1 MQKHKRRGI
10 IEGTMAKE
18 DNTEIVLSNT
28 EEKMSLKQ
36 RQAKAVANKYRI
48 VRFRGAVLYRAD
60 EGWEPLSSDEFAR
73 ICYKVHGAGIRQ
85 TQIKDL
91 QHLFFT
97 SSDDLTK
104 YAHYIAMPDGRVWD
118 MKKLEFTEEVSH
130 EDCVYTTAVSPGKG
144 KSHRKWLEEVTL
156 GNKPLAD
163 DIIQALAPVFMHKKP
178 FGVFWFLGNGAN
190 GKSTTLKALY
200 AIFGSDAP
208 YTHNRWFSQLTVKQI
223 EDERDTPM
231 INGKL
236 GNVCLESNDGH
247 VKDTG
252 GYKNLAEHSTF
263 NVHKFNSQDGV
274 QVDGNV
280 HTIFNANNIPTFA
293 DKTQGVRRRTFTI
306 PFKASFPQDNT
317 FDEKLFGSKNFLP
330 DLLNEI
336 LQTTVKIKENGY
348 SYDFSK
354 QTLKAKED
362 YDEEVNTAETYF
374 EELLQTEVWGFT
386 NFTDLTRD
394 YQRWCDERSYTALG
408 KKSVAHAAK
417 ITGYERKSFRLLD
430 GKLVTRYVCDG
441 WKPEDLIE
449 IPQRWGMFQKSNSD
463 VELEVAENTLDNTY
477 DKLIKLL

>member
-1 MQKHKRRGI
+1 
-10 IEGTMAKE
+10 MAK
-18 DNTEIVLSNT
+18 DDKPVLSNT
-28 EEKMSLKQ
+28 EQKMSIKQ
-36 RQAKAVANKYRI
+36 HHAQAIANKYRI
-48 VRFRGAVLYRAD
+48 VRFRGAVLYRSD
-60 EGWEPLSSDEFAR
+60 DGWEPLSFDEFAR

-104 YAHYIAMPDGRVWD
+104 YAQYIAMPDGRVWD
-118 MKKLEFTEEVSH
+118 TKALKFTSKISP
-130 EDCVYTTAVSPGKG
+130 EDCVYTTAINPGTG

-156 GNKPLAD
+156 GDKELAD
-163 DIIQALAPVFMHKKP
+163 DIIQALSPIFMAKKP

-200 AIFGSDAP
+200 AIFGSEAP
-208 YTHNRWFSQLTVKQI
+208 FTHNRWFSQLTVKQI

-263 NVHKFNSQDGV
+263 SVHRFNSQDGTI
-274 QVDGNV
+274 VDGNV

-293 DKTQGVRRRTFTI
+293 DKTGGVRRRTFTI

-317 FDEKLFGSKNFLP
+317 FDEKLFAREGFLS
-330 DLLNEI
+330 DLLGEI
-336 LQTTVKIKENGY
+336 LRTTNIIKDNGY
-348 SYDFSK
+348 DYSFSE
-354 QTLKAKED
+354 QTAKAKED

-374 EELLQTEVWGFT
+374 EELVMTEIWGFT

-408 KKSVAHAAK
+408 KKSIAYAAK
-417 ITGYERKSFRLLD
+417 ITGYDRQSFKKD
-430 GKLVTRYVCDG
+430 GKLITRYVHKEWD
-441 WKPEDLIE
+441 PEELVE
-449 IPQRWGMFQKSNSD
+449 LKQRWGMFQKVDSD
-463 VELEVAENTLDNTY
+463 VELDISENVLDKTY
-477 DKLIKLL
+477 DNLIALL

>member
-1 MQKHKRRGI
+1 
-10 IEGTMAKE
+10 MAKPKNE
-18 DNTEIVLSNT
+18 LTKQERDELTNVEQ
-28 EEKMSLKQ
+28 KMSLKQ
-36 RQAKAVANKYRI
+36 RQAQAINEKHRI

-60 EGWEPLSSDEFAR
+60 DGWEPLSFDEFAR
-73 ICYKVHGAGIRQ
+73 MCYQVHGAGIRQ

-97 SSDDLTK
+97 SSEDLTK
-104 YAHYIAMPDGRVWD
+104 YAHFVAMPDGRVWD
-118 MKKLEFTEEVSH
+118 MKKLKFTDAVAH
-130 EDCVYTTAVSPGKG
+130 EDCIYTTAVNAGEG
-144 KSHRKWLEEVTL
+144 DSHRKWLEEVTL
-156 GNKPLAD
+156 GDKDLAD
-163 DIIQALAPVFMHKKP
+163 DIIKALAPIFMAKKP

-200 AIFGSDAP
+200 AIFGSEAP

-263 NVHKFNSQDGV
+263 NVHKFNSQDGTV
-274 QVDGNV
+274 VDGNV

-317 FDEKLFGSKNFLP
+317 FDERLFGTEGFLE
-330 DLLNEI
+330 DLLGEI
-336 LQTTVKIKENGY
+336 LRTTKVLKKNGY
-348 SYDFSK
+348 DYKFSD

-374 EELLQTEVWGFT
+374 EELVATEIWGFT
-386 NFTDLTRD
+386 NFTDLARD
-394 YQRWCDERSYTALG
+394 YQKWCDERSYTSLG
-408 KKSVAHAAK
+408 KKSVSHAAK
-417 ITGYERKSFRLLD
+417 IAGYERKSFRKD
-430 GKLVTRYVCDG
+430 GKLVTRYVCEG
-441 WKPEDLIE
+441 WDPEELIDLT
-449 IPQRWGMFQKSNSD
+449 QRWGMFQKAGSEIELDESENS
-463 VELEVAENTLDNTY
+463 LDKTY
-477 DKLIKLL
+477 DNLIALL

>member
-1 MQKHKRRGI
+1 
-10 IEGTMAKE
+10 MAKDE
-18 DNTEIVLSNT
+18 ELVISNT
-28 EEKMSLKQ
+28 EQKMSLKQ
-36 RQAKAVANKYRI
+36 KQAQQLAQKYRI

-60 EGWEPLSSDEFAR
+60 DGWEPLSYDEFAR
-73 ICYKVHGAGIRQ
+73 MCYKVHGAGIRQ

-104 YAHYIAMPDGRVWD
+104 YAHFIGLPDGRVWD
-118 MKKLEFTEEVSH
+118 MKKLKFTDKVSA
-130 EDCVYTTAVSPGKG
+130 EDCIYTTAINPTDGDT
-144 KSHRKWLEEVTL
+144 HRKWLEEVTL
-156 GNKPLAD
+156 GDKDLAD
-163 DIIQALAPVFMHKKP
+163 DIIKAIAPIFMAKKP

-200 AIFGSDAP
+200 AIFGSEAP
-208 YTHNRWFSQLTVKQI
+208 FTHNRWFSQLTVKQI

-263 NVHKFNSQDGV
+263 NVHKFNSQDGTM
-274 QVDGNV
+274 VDGNV

-306 PFKASFPQDNT
+306 PFKASFPQDSS
-317 FDEKLFGSKNFLP
+317 FDEKLFSRKGFLE
-330 DLLNEI
+330 DLLGEI
-336 LQTTVKIKENGY
+336 LRTTVKLKKNGY
-348 SYDFSK
+348 NYDFSDK
-354 QTLKAKED
+354 TLKAKED

-374 EELLQTEVWGFT
+374 EELIATEIWGFT

-394 YQRWCDERSYTALG
+394 YQKWCDERSYTALG
-408 KKSVAHAAK
+408 KKAIAHAAK
-417 ITGYERKSFRLLD
+417 VMGFERRSFKKD
-430 GKLVTRYVCDG
+430 GKLTTRYVCNSHD
-441 WKPEDLIE
+441 PEELFE
-449 IPQRWGMFQKSNSD
+449 LTQRWGMFQKAGSE
-463 VELEVAENTLDNTY
+463 VELDVSENSLDKTY
-477 DKLIKLL
+477 DNLIALL

>member
-1 MQKHKRRGI
+1 
-10 IEGTMAKE
+10 MAKE
-18 DNTEIVLSNT
+18 DEELVVSDTEK
-28 EEKMSLKQ
+28 KMTLKAK
-36 RQAKAVANKYRI
+36 QAKAITNKYRI

-60 EGWEPLSSDEFAR
+60 AGWEPLSFDEFAR
-73 ICYKVHGAGIRQ
+73 ICYAVHGAGIRQ

-91 QHLFFT
+91 QHLFFA

-104 YAHYIAMPDGRVWD
+104 YAHYIAMPDGRVWN
-118 MKKLEFTEEVSH
+118 MKTLKFTDRVAP
-130 EDCVYTTAVSPGKG
+130 EDCVYTTAVNPGEG
-144 KSHRKWLEEVTL
+144 SSHRKWLEEVTL
-156 GNKPLAD
+156 GDTTLAD
-163 DIIQALAPVFMHKKP
+163 DIIKAMAPVFMHKKP

-200 AIFGSDAP
+200 AMFGSEAP

-247 VKDTG
+247 IKDTG
-252 GYKNLAEHSTF
+252 GYKSIAEHSTF
-263 NVHKFNSQDGV
+263 SVHRFNSQDGV

-306 PFKASFPQDNT
+306 PFKAGFPQDNT
-317 FDEKLFGSKNFLP
+317 FDEKLFEKEDFLP
-330 DLLNEI
+330 DLLGEI
-336 LQTTVKIKENGY
+336 LRTTVDIRKNGY
-348 SYDFSK
+348 SYDFSE

-374 EELLQTEVWGFT
+374 EELLATEVWGFT
-386 NFTDLTRD
+386 NFTDLNKD

-408 KKSVAHAAK
+408 KKAIAHAAK
-417 ITGYERKSFRLLD
+417 IVGYERKSFRTD
-430 GKLVTRYVCDG
+430 DKKLVTRYVCEDQN
-441 WKPEDLIE
+441 PEDLVE
-449 IPQRWGMFQKSNSD
+449 LHQRWGMFQKSDSEIELTEIENS
-463 VELEVAENTLDNTY
+463 VDNNY
-477 DKLIKLL
+477 NQLIAAL

>member
-1 MQKHKRRGI
+1 MKEKK
-10 IEGTMAKE
+10 EGELVKT
-18 DNTEIVLSNT
+18 NTEQ
-28 EEKMSLKQ
+28 KMSLKQ
-36 RQAKAVANKYRI
+36 VQAKGIALEYRI
-48 VRFRGAVLYRAD
+48 VRFRGAVLYRTSD
-60 EGWEPLSSDEFAR
+60 GGWEPLSYDEFAR
-73 ICYKVHGAGIRQ
+73 MCYAVHGAGIRQ

-104 YAHYIAMPDGRVWD
+104 FAQYIGMPDGRVWD
-118 MKKLEFTEEVSH
+118 MKKLDFTKDVAH
-130 EDCVYTTAVSPGKG
+130 EDCIYTTAINPTEGD
-144 KSHRKWLEEVTL
+144 SHRKWLEEVTL
-156 GNKPLAD
+156 GDSDLAD
-163 DIIQALAPVFMHKKP
+163 DIIKAIAPIFMAKKP

-200 AIFGSDAP
+200 AIFGSEAP
-208 YTHNRWFSQLTVKQI
+208 YTNNRWFSQLTVKQI

-263 NVHKFNSQDGV
+263 NVHKFNSQDGAV
-274 QVDGNV
+274 VDGNV

-306 PFKASFPQDNT
+306 PFKASFPQDST
-317 FDEKLFGSKNFLP
+317 FDERLFAREGFLS
-330 DLLNEI
+330 DLLGEI
-336 LQTTVKIKENGY
+336 LRTTVKIKKKGY
-348 SYDFSK
+348 SYDFSE

-374 EELLQTEVWGFT
+374 EELVATEVWGFT

-394 YQRWCDERSYTALG
+394 YQKWCDERSYTALG
-408 KKSVAHAAK
+408 KKSIAHAAK
-417 ITGYERKSFRLLD
+417 ITGFERATFKKD
-430 GKLVTRYVCDG
+430 GKLTTRYVCKEWD
-441 WKPEDLIE
+441 PDELIE
-449 IPQRWGMFQKSNSD
+449 LTQRWGMFQKMGSN
-463 VELEVAENTLDNTY
+463 VELDVAENSLDKTY
-477 DKLIKLL
+477 GDLMKLL

>member
-1 MQKHKRRGI
+1 
-10 IEGTMAKE
+10 MAKPKNE
-18 DNTEIVLSNT
+18 LTKQERDELTNVEQ
-28 EEKMSLKQ
+28 KMSLKQ
-36 RQAKAVANKYRI
+36 RQAQAINDKHRI

-60 EGWEPLSSDEFAR
+60 DGWEPLSFDEFAR
-73 ICYKVHGAGIRQ
+73 MCYQVHGAGIRQ

-97 SSDDLTK
+97 SSEDLSK
-104 YAHYIAMPDGRVWD
+104 YAHFVAMPDGRVWD
-118 MKKLEFTEEVSH
+118 MKKLKFTDAVAH
-130 EDCVYTTAVSPGKG
+130 EDCIYTTAVSAGEG
-144 KSHRKWLEEVTL
+144 DSHRKWLEEVTL
-156 GNKPLAD
+156 GDKDLAD
-163 DIIQALAPVFMHKKP
+163 DIIKALAPIFMSKKP

-200 AIFGSDAP
+200 AIFGSEAP

-263 NVHKFNSQDGV
+263 NVHKFNSQDGTV
-274 QVDGNV
+274 VDGNV

-317 FDEKLFGSKNFLP
+317 FDERLFGTESFLE
-330 DLLNEI
+330 DLFGEI
-336 LQTTVKIKENGY
+336 LRTTKVLKKNGY
-348 SYDFSK
+348 DYKFSD

-374 EELLQTEVWGFT
+374 EELVATEIWGFT
-386 NFTDLTRD
+386 NFTDLARD
-394 YQRWCDERSYTALG
+394 YQKWCDERSYTSLG
-408 KKSVAHAAK
+408 KKSVSHAAK
-417 ITGYERKSFRLLD
+417 IAGYERKSFRKD
-430 GKLVTRYVCDG
+430 GKLVTRYVCEG
-441 WKPEDLIE
+441 WDPEELIDLT
-449 IPQRWGMFQKSNSD
+449 QRWGMFQKVGSEIELDESENS
-463 VELEVAENTLDNTY
+463 LDKTY
-477 DKLIKLL
+477 DNLIALL

>member
-1 MQKHKRRGI
+1 
-10 IEGTMAKE
+10 MAKPKNE
-18 DNTEIVLSNT
+18 LTKQERDELTNVEQ
-28 EEKMSLKQ
+28 KMSLKQ
-36 RQAKAVANKYRI
+36 RQAQAINEKYRI

-60 EGWEPLSSDEFAR
+60 DGWEPLSFDEFAR
-73 ICYKVHGAGIRQ
+73 MCYKVHGAGIRQ

-104 YAHYIAMPDGRVWD
+104 YAHFIAMPDGRVWD
-118 MKKLEFTEEVSH
+118 MKELEFTDAVSH
-130 EDCVYTTAVSPGKG
+130 EDCIYTTAVSPGEG
-144 KSHRKWLEEVTL
+144 MSHRKWLEEVTL
-156 GNKPLAD
+156 GDKALAD
-163 DIIQALAPVFMHKKP
+163 DIIQALAPIFMHKKP

-200 AIFGSDAP
+200 AIFGSEAP

-223 EDERDTPM
+223 EDERDTPT

-263 NVHKFNSQDGV
+263 SVHKFNSQDGV

-317 FDEKLFGSKNFLP
+317 FDERLFGTEGFLE
-330 DLLNEI
+330 DLLGEI
-336 LQTTVKIKENGY
+336 LRTTVILKKNGY
-348 SYDFSK
+348 SYKFSD

-374 EELLQTEVWGFT
+374 EELVATEIWGFT

-394 YQRWCDERSYTALG
+394 YQKWCDERSYTALG

-417 ITGYERKSFRLLD
+417 IAGYERKSFRKD
-430 GKLVTRYVCDG
+430 GKLVTRYVWED
-441 WKPEDLIE
+441 WDPEELIKLT
-449 IPQRWGMFQKSNSD
+449 QRWGMFQKVGSEIELDESENS
-463 VELEVAENTLDNTY
+463 LDKTY
-477 DKLIKLL
+477 DSLLELL

>member
-1 MQKHKRRGI
+1 MADKDEI
-10 IEGTMAKE
+10 I
-18 DNTEIVLSNT
+18 LSST
-28 EEKMSLKQ
+28 EEKMTLKQ
-36 RQAKAVANKYRI
+36 RQAKLISHKYRI
-48 VRFRGAVLYRAD
+48 VRFRGAVLYRAE

-73 ICYKVHGAGIRQ
+73 ICYIVHGAGIRQ

-104 YAHYIAMPDGRVWD
+104 YAHYIAMPDGKIWD
-118 MKKLEFTEEVSH
+118 MKQLKFTKDIAP
-130 EDCVYTTAVSPGKG
+130 EDCVYTTAVSAGEG
-144 KSHRKWLEEVTL
+144 NSHRQWLEQVTL
-156 GNKPLAD
+156 GDKTLAD
-163 DIIQALAPVFMHKKP
+163 DIIKALAPIFMHKKP

-200 AIFGSDAP
+200 AIFGSEAP

-247 VKDTG
+247 IKDTG

-274 QVDGNV
+274 MVDGNV

-317 FDEKLFGSKNFLP
+317 FDEKLFGNPDFLP
-330 DLLNEI
+330 DLLGEI
-336 LQTTVKIKENGY
+336 LRTTVKIKKNSY
-348 SYDFSK
+348 SYDFSE
-354 QTLKAKED
+354 QTLMAKQD

-374 EELLQTEVWGFT
+374 EELVRTDVWGFT

-394 YQRWCDERSYTALG
+394 YQKWCDERSYTALG
-408 KKSVAHAAK
+408 KKSIAHAAK
-417 ITGYERKSFRLLD
+417 IFEFERKSFRQDD
-430 GKLVTRYVCDG
+430 GKLVTRYVCKQ
-441 WKPEDLIE
+441 WNPEDLLE
-449 IPQRWGMFQKSNSD
+449 IAQRWGMFQKSDSD
-463 VELEVAENTLDNTY
+463 VEFSINENSIDKTY
-477 DKLIKLL
+477 DNLIKLL

>member
-1 MQKHKRRGI
+1 MVKRRGI
-10 IEGTMAKE
+10 IEGTMAEK
-18 DNTEIVLSNT
+18 DEIILSNT

-36 RQAKAVANKYRI
+36 RQAKLISHKYRI

-73 ICYKVHGAGIRQ
+73 ICYIVHGAGIRQ

-104 YAHYIAMPDGRVWD
+104 YAHYIAMPDGKIWD
-118 MKKLEFTEEVSH
+118 MKELRFTKEISP
-130 EDCVYTTAVSPGKG
+130 EDCVYTTAIAPTKG
-144 KSHRKWLEEVTL
+144 DSHRKWLEEVTL
-156 GNKPLAD
+156 GDKDLAN
-163 DIIQALAPVFMHKKP
+163 DIIEAIAPVFMYKKP
-178 FGVFWFLGNGAN
+178 FGVFWFLGSGAN

-200 AIFGSDAP
+200 AIFGSQAP

-236 GNVCLESNDGH
+236 ANICLESNDGH
-247 VKDTG
+247 IKDTG

-274 QVDGNV
+274 YVDGNV

-317 FDEKLFGSKNFLP
+317 FDEKLFTTENFLS
-330 DLLNEI
+330 DLLGEI
-336 LQTTVKIKENGY
+336 LETTKKLAKNGY
-348 SYDFSK
+348 AYNFSQ
-354 QTLKAKED
+354 QTIKAKED

-417 ITGYERKSFRLLD
+417 TMGFERKSFKTD
-430 GKLVTRYVCDG
+430 NKLITRYVRAD
-441 WKPEDLIE
+441 WDPQDLAE
-449 IPQRWGMFQKSNSD
+449 IRQRWGMFQKGDSEIQL
-463 VELEVAENTLDNTY
+463 VESENTIDSTY
-477 DKLIKLL
+477 DNLISLL

>member
-1 MQKHKRRGI
+1 
-10 IEGTMAKE
+10 MAKKDDE
-18 DNTEIVLSNT
+18 DSSLMTNAEQ
-28 EEKMSLKQ
+28 KMTLKAK
-36 RQAKAVANKYRI
+36 QAAAIHQKYRI
-48 VRFRGAVLYRAD
+48 VRFRGAVLYRAND
-60 EGWEPLSSDEFAR
+60 GWEPLSYDEFAR
-73 ICYKVHGAGIRQ
+73 IAYQVHGAGLRQ

-118 MKKLEFTEEVSH
+118 MKKLKFTEEVAH
-130 EDCVYTTAVSPGKG
+130 EDCIYTTAINPGEG
-144 KSHRKWLEEVTL
+144 NSHRKWLEEVTL
-156 GNKPLAD
+156 GDKTLAD
-163 DIIQALAPVFMHKKP
+163 DIIQALAPVFMAKKP

-200 AIFGSDAP
+200 AMFGSEAP

-236 GNVCLESNDGH
+236 GNICLESNDGH

-263 NVHKFNSQDGV
+263 NVHKFNSQDGTII
-274 QVDGNV
+274 DGNI

-306 PFKASFPQDNT
+306 PFKAAFPQDNT
-317 FDEKLFGSKNFLP
+317 FDEKLFAQEDFLP
-330 DLLNEI
+330 DLLGEI
-336 LQTTVKIKENGY
+336 LRTTVKLRKNGY
-348 SYDFSK
+348 SYDFS
-354 QTLKAKED
+354 QSTLKAKED

-374 EELLQTEVWGFT
+374 EELVATDIWGFT
-386 NFTDLTRD
+386 NFTDLTKD

-408 KKSVAHAAK
+408 KKAIAHAAK
-417 ITGYERKSFRLLD
+417 IGGYERASFRQD
-430 GKLVTRYVCDG
+430 GKLITRYVCEG
-441 WKPEDLIE
+441 YNPEDLVE
-449 IPQRWGMFQKSNSD
+449 ITQRWGMFQKNDSD
-463 VELEVAENTLDNTY
+463 VELDVSESGVDKTY
-477 DKLIKLL
+477 DKLISLL

>member
-1 MQKHKRRGI
+1 
-10 IEGTMAKE
+10 MAKE
-18 DNTEIVLSNT
+18 DEIVLSTT
-28 EEKMSLKQ
+28 EQKMSLKEA
-36 RQAKAVANKYRI
+36 QARKIDQKYRI

-73 ICYKVHGAGIRQ
+73 ICYKVHGGGIRQ

-97 SSDDLTK
+97 NSPDLTK
-104 YAHYIAMPDGRVWD
+104 YAHFIAMPDGRVWD
-118 MKKLEFTEEVSH
+118 MKKLEFNTRISP
-130 EDCVYTTAVSPGKG
+130 EDCVYTTSVNPGDG
-144 KSHRKWLEEVTL
+144 KSHRKWLEEVTI
-156 GNKPLAD
+156 GDRSLAD
-163 DIIQALAPVFMHKKP
+163 DIIKALAPVFMYKKP

-200 AIFGSDAP
+200 AIFGSEAP

-236 GNVCLESNDGH
+236 GNICLESNDGH

-263 NVHKFNSQDGV
+263 TVHRFNSQDGAP
-274 QVDGNV
+274 VDGNV

-317 FDEKLFGSKNFLP
+317 FDEKLFGKKDFLP
-330 DLLNEI
+330 DLLGEI
-336 LQTTVKIKENGY
+336 LETAVKLKKNGY
-348 SYDFSK
+348 NYDFSVK
-354 QTLKAKED
+354 TLKAKED

-374 EELLQTEVWGFT
+374 EELVQTDIWGFT

-394 YQRWCDERSYTALG
+394 YQRWCDERSYSALG
-408 KKSVAHAAK
+408 KKSIAHAAK
-417 ITGYERKSFRLLD
+417 VWGYERKSFRQAD
-430 GKLVTRYVCDG
+430 GKLITRYVHGDYN
-441 WKPEDLIE
+441 PEELAE
-449 IPQRWGMFQKSNSD
+449 LQQRWGMFQKEDSEI
-463 VELEVAENTLDNTY
+463 ELSVTENTIDNTY
-477 DKLIKLL
+477 DNLIKLL

>member
-1 MQKHKRRGI
+1 MTN
-10 IEGTMAKE
+10 EDE
-18 DNTEIVLSNT
+18 DNLVASNT

-36 RQAKAVANKYRI
+36 RQAKTISNKYRI
-48 VRFRGAVLYRAD
+48 VRFRGAVLYRAND
-60 EGWEPLSSDEFAR
+60 GWEPLSFDEFAR
-73 ICYKVHGAGIRQ
+73 ICYQVHGAGIRQ

-104 YAHYIAMPDGRVWD
+104 YAHFVAIPDGRVWN
-118 MKKLEFTEEVSH
+118 MKTLKFTDRVAP
-130 EDCVYTTAVSPGKG
+130 EDCIYTTAINPGEG
-144 KSHRKWLEEVTL
+144 NSHRKWLEEVTL
-156 GNKPLAD
+156 GDKTLAD
-163 DIIQALAPVFMHKKP
+163 DIIKAIAPVFMHKKP
-178 FGVFWFLGNGAN
+178 FGIFWFLGNGAN

-263 NVHKFNSQDGV
+263 SVHRFNSQDGV

-306 PFKASFPQDNT
+306 PFKASFPQDST
-317 FDEKLFGSKNFLP
+317 FDERLFAKEDFLP
-330 DLLNEI
+330 DLLGEI
-336 LQTTVKIKENGY
+336 LRTTVDIKKNDY
-348 SYDFSK
+348 SYDFSE

-374 EELLQTEVWGFT
+374 EELLKTEVWGFT
-386 NFTDLTRD
+386 NFTDLNKD
-394 YQRWCDERSYTALG
+394 YQRWCDERSYTGLG
-408 KKSVAHAAK
+408 KKSIAHAAK
-417 ITGYERKSFRLLD
+417 IVGYERRSFKIE
-430 GKLVTRYVCDG
+430 GKLMTRYVC
-441 WKPEDLIE
+441 EDWDPQELLE
-449 IPQRWGMFQKSNSD
+449 LNQRWGMFQKSDSD
-463 VELEVAENTLDNTY
+463 VELDVSENSVDSNY
-477 DKLIKLL
+477 DKLISLL

>member
-1 MQKHKRRGI
+1 
-10 IEGTMAKE
+10 MAKDE
-18 DNTEIVLSNT
+18 DESALSTTEQ
-28 EEKMSLKQ
+28 KMSLKQ
-36 RQAKAVANKYRI
+36 RQAIAVSQKYRI
-48 VRFRGAVLYRAD
+48 VRFRGAVLYHTG
-60 EGWEPLSSDEFAR
+60 EGWEPLSFDEFAR
-73 ICYKVHGAGIRQ
+73 ICYQVHGAGIRQ

-104 YAHYIAMPDGRVWD
+104 YAHYIAMPDRRVWD
-118 MKKLEFTEEVSH
+118 MKKLKFTDDIAH
-130 EDCVYTTAVSPGKG
+130 EDCVYTTSVNPGEG
-144 KSHRKWLEEVTL
+144 NSHRKWLEEVTL
-156 GNKPLAD
+156 GDKGLAD
-163 DIIQALAPVFMHKKP
+163 DIIKALAPVFMHKKP

-200 AIFGSDAP
+200 AIFGSEAP
-208 YTHNRWFSQLTVKQI
+208 FTHNRWFSQLTVKQI

-263 NVHKFNSQDGV
+263 NVHKFNSQDGTI
-274 QVDGNV
+274 VDGNV

-317 FDEKLFGSKNFLP
+317 FDEKLFSKEEFLS
-330 DLLNEI
+330 DLLGEI
-336 LQTTVKIKENGY
+336 LRTTVKLKKNGY
-348 SYDFSK
+348 NYDFST

-374 EELLQTEVWGFT
+374 EELMATDIWGFT
-386 NFTDLTRD
+386 NFTDLNKD
-394 YQRWCDERSYTALG
+394 YQRWCDERSYSALG
-408 KKSVAHAAK
+408 KKSIAHAAK
-417 ITGYERKSFRLLD
+417 VMGYERKSFKQD
-430 GKLVTRYVCDG
+430 GKLITRYVC
-441 WKPEDLIE
+441 EDHDPQELVE
-449 IPQRWGMFQKSNSD
+449 LQQRWGMFQKEDSD
-463 VELEVAENTLDNTY
+463 VELSVTENTVDKTY
-477 DKLIKLL
+477 DSLIKLL

>member
-1 MQKHKRRGI
+1 
-10 IEGTMAKE
+10 MAETDE
-18 DNTEIVLSNT
+18 DKDLVLSDT
-28 EEKMSLKQ
+28 EKKMSLKA
-36 RQAKAVANKYRI
+36 RQAKAITQRYRV

-60 EGWEPLSSDEFAR
+60 EGWEPLSYDEFAR
-73 ICYKVHGAGIRQ
+73 ICYKVHGASIRQ

-104 YAHYIAMPDGRVWD
+104 YAHYIAMPDGRVWN
-118 MKKLEFTEEVSH
+118 MKTLKFTDKVSP
-130 EDCVYTTAVSPGKG
+130 EDCVYTTAINPGEG
-144 KSHRKWLEEVTL
+144 TSHRKWLEEVTL
-156 GNKPLAD
+156 GDTALAD
-163 DIIQALAPVFMHKKP
+163 DIIKAIAPVFMHKKP

-200 AIFGSDAP
+200 AMFGSEAP

-231 INGKL
+231 INGRL

-306 PFKASFPQDNT
+306 PFKAAFTQDNT
-317 FDEKLFGSKNFLP
+317 FDEKLFAQEDFLP
-330 DLLNEI
+330 DLLGEI
-336 LQTTVKIKENGY
+336 LRTTVEIRKHGY
-348 SYDFSK
+348 SYDFSE

-386 NFTDLTRD
+386 NFTDLNKD

-408 KKSVAHAAK
+408 KKAIAHAAK
-417 ITGYERKSFRLLD
+417 IIGYERKSFKVD
-430 GKLVTRYVCDG
+430 GKTMTRYVC
-441 WKPEDLIE
+441 EDQDPQELIE
-449 IPQRWGMFQKSNSD
+449 LTQRWGMFQKEDSK
-463 VELEVAENTLDNTY
+463 VELDTKENTVDKAYDN
-477 DKLIKLL
+477 LIMNL

>member
-1 MQKHKRRGI
+1 MGKKDDDS
-10 IEGTMAKE
+10 EL
-18 DNTEIVLSNT
+18 VLSDT
-28 EEKMSLKQ
+28 EQKMSLKA

-60 EGWEPLSSDEFAR
+60 AGWEPLSFDEFAR
-73 ICYKVHGAGIRQ
+73 ICYDVHGAGLRQ

-104 YAHYIAMPDGRVWD
+104 YAQYIAIPDGRVWD
-118 MKKLEFTEEVSH
+118 MKKLKFTDAVSH
-130 EDCVYTTAVSPGKG
+130 EDCIYTTAINPTEGDT
-144 KSHRKWLEEVTL
+144 HRKWLEEVTL
-156 GNKPLAD
+156 GDKHLAD
-163 DIIQALAPVFMHKKP
+163 DIIKAIAPIFMAKKP

-200 AIFGSDAP
+200 AIFGSEAP
-208 YTHNRWFSQLTVKQI
+208 YSHNRWFSQLTVKQI

-263 NVHKFNSQDGV
+263 NVHRFNSQDGTM
-274 QVDGNV
+274 VDGNV

-306 PFKASFPQDNT
+306 PFKASFEQDST
-317 FDEKLFGSKNFLP
+317 FDEKLFAKEGFLS
-330 DLLNEI
+330 DLLGEI
-336 LQTTVKIKENGY
+336 LRTTEIIKKNGY
-348 SYDFSK
+348 GYEFSDA
-354 QTLKAKED
+354 TLKAKED

-374 EELLQTEVWGFT
+374 EELVQTDIWAFT
-386 NFTDLTRD
+386 NFTQLTTD

-408 KKSVAHAAK
+408 KKAISHAAK
-417 ITGYERKSFRLLD
+417 IAGYERSSFRKD
-430 GKLVTRYVCDG
+430 GKLITRYVCEG
-441 WKPEDLIE
+441 WNPEDLNE
-449 IPQRWGMFQKSNSD
+449 LEQRWGMFQKNDSD
-463 VELEVAENTLDNTY
+463 IELDISENTTDKNYDN
-477 DKLIKLL
+477 LIAML